1 MKRMILAVFAVALLV
16 VSACS
21 EASIEDV
28 EGASYSTV
36 KTKAYGDKSPIAT
49 VVIETNLTNP
59 LVALNYTFSNGDYF
73 FDVVELFAAGIT
85 MSGANPTLSFGS
97 VLTTILGNPST
108 YIIPLHNAG
117 IKVVLLVQGNWEGIG
132 VSNMTDSQAQAFAQY
147 LAYLAYTVGLD
158 GFSFDDEYANYSGS
172 LVSGSFGRVISYLRD
187 ALDEYGM
194 EDALINVFQYGNYG
208 STQITSSDGALI
220 DYAYNSYFGTWS
232 GSSSIAGVTNAHWA
246 PLSINLGTAASSSAL
261 STYQYYG
268 SLAADGGYGAV
279 YFFNL
284 PSGGTANTQA
294 IINAVSVGAFG
305 VNVYYQ

>member
-1 MKRMILAVFAVALLV
+1 M
-16 VSACS
+16 
-21 EASIEDV
+21 
-28 EGASYSTV
+28 
-36 KTKAYGDKSPIAT
+36 
-49 VVIETNLTNP
+49 
-59 LVALNYTFSNGDYF
+59 
-73 FDVVELFAAGIT
+73 
-85 MSGANPTLSFGS
+85 
-97 VLTTILGNPST
+97 
-108 YIIPLHNAG
+108 
-117 IKVVLLVQGNWEGIG
+117 GNWDGIG
-132 VSNMTDSQAQAFAQY
+132 VANMTDSQAQAFAEY

-158 GFSFDDEYANYSGS
+158 GFSFDDEYANYSDA

-208 STQITSSDGALI
+208 STQITSSDGTLI
-220 DYAYNSYFGTWS
+220 DYAYNSYLGTWS
-232 GSSSIAGVTNAHWA
+232 GSSSIAGVTNTHWA

-261 STYQYYG
+261 TAYQYYG
-268 SLAADGGYGAV
+268 GLAADGGYGAV

>member
-1 MKRMILAVFAVALLV
+1 M
-16 VSACS
+16 
-21 EASIEDV
+21 
-28 EGASYSTV
+28 
-36 KTKAYGDKSPIAT
+36 
-49 VVIETNLTNP
+49 
-59 LVALNYTFSNGDYF
+59 
-73 FDVVELFAAGIT
+73 
-85 MSGANPTLSFGS
+85 
-97 VLTTILGNPST
+97 
-108 YIIPLHNAG
+108 AG

-158 GFSFDDEYANYSGS
+158 GFSFDDEYANYSGA

-194 EDALINVFQYGNYG
+194 EDALINVFQYSNYG

-232 GSSSIAGVTNAHWA
+232 GSSSIAGVTNAHSA

-268 SLAADGGYGAV
+268 GLAADGGYGAV

>member
-1 MKRMILAVFAVALLV
+1 
-16 VSACS
+16 
-21 EASIEDV
+21 
-28 EGASYSTV
+28 
-36 KTKAYGDKSPIAT
+36 
-49 VVIETNLTNP
+49 
-59 LVALNYTFSNGDYF
+59 
-73 FDVVELFAAGIT
+73 
-85 MSGANPTLSFGS
+85 
-97 VLTTILGNPST
+97 
-108 YIIPLHNAG
+108 
-117 IKVVLLVQGNWEGIG
+117 
-132 VSNMTDSQAQAFAQY
+132 MTDSQAQAFAQY

-158 GFSFDDEYANYSGS
+158 GFSFDDEYAIYSGA

-194 EDALINVFQYGNYG
+194 EDALINVFQYSNYG

-232 GSSSIAGVTNAHWA
+232 GSSSIAGVTNAHSA

-268 SLAADGGYGAV
+268 GLAADGGYGAV